1 MEGRKHR
8 NILGYVKKLDLN
20 QLNKLVFWVG
30 FFGGQK
36 MMNLTIKTDLCETEL
51 TEKRI
56 LYFSPRRR
64 LPHCSGQR
72 GLLT

>member
-20 QLNKLVFWVG
+20 QLNKLVVLFC
-30 FFGGQK
+30 FFGQK
-36 MMNLTIKTDLCETEL
+36 MMNLTIKPDLCETES

-56 LYFSPRRR
+56 LYFIPRLR
-64 LPHCSGQR
+64 LPHSGGQR
-72 GLLT
+72 GWST